1 MLIPLLANGCG
12 GHPSSINE
20 KYRQLKN
27 PFCFFLFW
35 KTKSNF
41 AIWFGR
47 PIKGEVKNG
56 RGALL
61 PRARTRRSSGQTHT
75 EQGHTHAYLCL
86 YSTSILIVIIYNLS
100 LSLSLSLSI
109 WIAFFIVVCRLEL
122 AGMLEIFLAQF
133 DPFPIYVLWFF
144 FLVVAVVVV
153 VEKEPSQNTNGW
165 MCIEENRGEITLF
178 SLFRFALVRTQSRQ
192 RGNESTPLLDSIAL
206 LHTLTPAV
214 CVCVPPFP
222 VS

>member
-100 LSLSLSLSI
+100 LSLSLSLSFHLNCLFHCCLSVG
-109 WIAFFIVVCRLEL
+109 ARGNVGNFFGAVWPVSYLRFVI
-122 AGMLEIFLAQF
+122 
-133 DPFPIYVLWFF
+133 FF
-144 FLVVAVVVV
+144 FSCCCCCCCWKRA
-153 VEKEPSQNTNGW
+153 
-165 MCIEENRGEITLF
+165 
-178 SLFRFALVRTQSRQ
+178 
-192 RGNESTPLLDSIAL
+192 IAK
-206 LHTLTPAV
+206 H
-214 CVCVPPFP
+214 
-222 VS
+222 

>member
-1 MLIPLLANGCG
+1 MLLPLLANGCG

-100 LSLSLSLSI
+100 LSLSLFPFELPFSLLFVGWSSREC
-109 WIAFFIVVCRLEL
+109 WKFFWRSLTR
-122 AGMLEIFLAQF
+122 FLF
-133 DPFPIYVLWFF
+133 TFCDFF
-144 FLVVAVVVV
+144 FGCCCCCCWKRA
-153 VEKEPSQNTNGW
+153 
-165 MCIEENRGEITLF
+165 
-178 SLFRFALVRTQSRQ
+178 
-192 RGNESTPLLDSIAL
+192 IAK
-206 LHTLTPAV
+206 H
-214 CVCVPPFP
+214 
-222 VS
+222 